1 MMVLEGQEEKLYLLM
16 KEGEAEGM
24 SSKLVAEVLSSMQ
37 KQPEYDISEKM
48 GELKALLLKSEEEIK
63 VTIDSLREYI

>member
-16 KEGEAEGM
+16 RGGEAEGM